1 MPSLSGAVCS
11 IHVARSAGLPMDG
24 PGEVLAVAGRGLE
37 GDRYATGLGF
47 YSNKP
52 EPGRHVTLIAAE
64 ALAELERVAGIR
76 LDPGAHRRNLVTEG
90 IALDALIGRA
100 FTVGGARLRGI
111 KPCVPCVHIAELNGE
126 PALLEALVGR
136 GGLRADIVA
145 GGLIRVGDLIT
156 EA

>member
-1 MPSLSGAVCS
+1 MPSGTVRS
-11 IHVARSAGLPMDG
+11 IHVARSAGLPMDA

-47 YSNKP
+47 YSNRP

-64 ALAELERVAGIR
+64 ALMELERASGIR

-90 IALDALIGRA
+90 IDLDALIGRA
-100 FTVGGARLRGI
+100 FTVGAVRLRGI
-111 KPCVPCVHIAELNGE
+111 KPCVPCLHIADLNGE
-126 PALLEALVGR
+126 PDLLAALVGR

-145 GGLIRVGDLIT
+145 GGMIRVGDAIAL
-156 EA
+156 A